1 MVVRMSEKK
10 VGRPA
15 MADGEKRKPRSIK
28 MSDEEWLEIQRWA
41 KKAGVSASEY
51 IRQKA
56 LAGD

>member
-1 MVVRMSEKK
+1 MGGIEVKQ

-15 MADGEKRKPRSIK
+15 LGDDKRKPRSVK
-28 MSDEEWLEIQRWA
+28 LSDKEWLEIQRRA
-41 KKAGVSASEY
+41 KEAGISASEY